1 VIAGRFCSRP
11 VANAAARGEV
21 DARSCW
27 RRREGDALRNWL
39 DGSGRRDLFRVP
51 SRIRRLRPS
60 DSLGVLLNYDSG

>member
-1 VIAGRFCSRP
+1 MR
-11 VANAAARGEV
+11 ARV
-21 DARSCW
+21 R

-51 SRIRRLRPS
+51 SRMRRLPPS